1 MLETMG
7 SSIVCGA
14 FTTFLGTVP
23 LAFSTS
29 TIFKTVF
36 ILFLGLVLLGT
47 AHGLILLPV
56 VLSTVGPEV
65 VVSCSAEVSSES
77 GPERS
82 LKESPS
88 HGDGVVVGDAPV
100 EVYA

>member
-1 MLETMG
+1 MG
-7 SSIVCGA
+7 SSIVIGGL
-14 FTTFLGTVP
+14 TTLLGTIP
-23 LAFSTS
+23 LAFSKS

-65 VVSCSAEVSSES
+65 DVSFSAERSAGTGPKTSSET
-77 GPERS
+77 
-82 LKESPS
+82 SPNY
-88 HGDGVVVGDAPV
+88 DGGVAVDDNPV